1 MYSEIKLKIWN
12 VGSLYKVADI
22 LYKCGKDMAV
32 KYDLHH
38 WDNSHLK
45 NWLIVLMCALKN
57 DIYLVFDNK
66 TPVATFQIQKKESS
80 LLFQKLAT
88 VPEFAGKGVGSFC
101 LNKIE
106 QIGRERGCSEIV
118 CEVYDKSKHAIQFYE
133 HKGYTVY
140 GTVET
145 LKYNE
150 LKMIKKL

>member
-1 MYSEIKLKIWN
+1 MYSAIKLKIWN
-12 VGSLYKVADI
+12 VGKLYQVADI
-22 LYKCGKDMAV
+22 LYKCGKDMAI

-45 NWLIVLMCALKN
+45 NWLIVLLCAVKN
-57 DIYLVFDNK
+57 DIYLIFDNE
-66 TPVATFQIQKKESS
+66 TPVDTFQIQKNGSS

-88 VPEFAGKGVGSFC
+88 APDFAGKGVGSFC
-101 LNKIE
+101 LNEIE
-106 QIGRERGCSEIV
+106 RIGCENACSEIV
-118 CEVYDKSKHAIQFYE
+118 CEVYDQSNHAIRFYE